1 MRQGKDERARE
12 GETRSERVRVGRGE
26 GREKDKEQWTDLRVD
41 EDHIFGEYQANDVIS
56 IGAIDWDSAVA
67 RAEDIR
73 KSLLMRV
80 SQSGRKEG
88 RKDSKR
94 SRVNLCS

>member
-1 MRQGKDERARE
+1 
-12 GETRSERVRVGRGE
+12 VRVGRGE

-80 SQSGRKEG
+80 SQSVSQEERKGGRTVRGAE
-88 RKDSKR
+88 
-94 SRVNLCS
+94 